1 MAITKNLVV
10 TLKDDIAELKDKMF
24 IFRNDVGVEMI
35 IELKDFE
42 YSIDAIGNK
51 NNFSKVSAI
60 FRTPSGKLYSYN
72 DIKVSSGKI
81 RFVFTQD
88 LINVMQE
95 IGEYELQFQ
104 LYDKLNNRLTIPSYN
119 FYVKEPLCL
128 PNEAIVGEGR
138 VGFSYVAEDETYLF
152 SIENGYIKTEWEVGD
167 LITKGKLNKIENA
180 IFDVVNVINNMDT
193 TNNNPNPG
201 NQHTH
206 NNMGVLNTI
215 TADKIN
221 QWDNKSDFDGNY
233 NNLINKPPIPTE
245 ISDLINDVGYL
256 TSIPN
261 EYVTDSELNNKGYL
275 TEHQDISGKVDKIS
289 GYSLVSDAEIDRLA
303 TLENYDDTN
312 LNIALD
318 NLTNAIN
325 KTQIDKS
332 TIPTK
337 TSDLINDVGYLTSI
351 PSEYVTDS
359 ELNSKGY
366 LTEHQDISGKV
377 DKVNGYSLVSD
388 SEISRLATLKNYNDT
403 EVRDLINETNTSL
416 DKIAQQINKIEVLES
431 DPTGNELYEGRIWIS
446 KSLLPAEKP
455 CSSISLN
462 SSSLAFTNSTP
473 QILTPT
479 VSPTDTTDVVVWS
492 VSPNGIVTVNN
503 GVVTP
508 ISNGTCTITATC
520 GNCTTTCSVNVNI
533 VIVQVSGVT
542 LNKSTITIN
551 QGTTETLIATVS
563 PDNANN
569 KAITWSSSNNNIATV
584 DNGVVTGVSS
594 GNCDITVKTVD
605 GNKTATCS
613 VTVQQASAIENNLY
627 IRLDNTTAQTD
638 TSWVDGSGKGNDF
651 TYSEATSD
659 TTCGFNDSKALVF
672 NGTNNAMLFIDSYF
686 VGTIHEH
693 KKADITIEIEFKF
706 TDISKERYLLGV
718 PSWDNGICFGVKS
731 SKFVLAGNPSL
742 NIDCGTADTNKHI
755 FTFVCGSTGTVI
767 YKDGAKLTE
776 GGKVNIKDTNKI
788 CIGKSHTQASSQL
801 FAGELYSFRA
811 YNKIL
816 SESEVVARHNEAK

>member
-88 LINVMQE
+88 LIDVMQE

-152 SIENGYIKTEWEVGD
+152 SIENGYIKTEWEAGD

-206 NNMGVLNTI
+206 NNMGILNTI

-245 ISDLINDVGYL
+245 ISDLTNDVGYL
-256 TSIPN
+256 TSIPD
-261 EYVTDSELNNKGYL
+261 EYVTDSELNSKGYL

-351 PSEYVTDS
+351 PDEYVTDS

-377 DKVNGYSLVSD
+377 DKVNGKSLISD
-388 SEISRLATLKNYNDT
+388 DEIERLATLKNYDDTNINLQLNDIESELSSKADKT
-403 EVRDLINETNTSL
+403 ELHSHSNKSVLDGITS
-416 DKIAQQINKIEVLES
+416 NKITEWDNKSTFSGNYNDLTNKPTIPTKVS
-431 DPTGNELYEGRIWIS
+431 DLPNDSGYLTEHQDIS
-446 KSLLPAEKP
+446 GKVDKVDGKSLISDDEIERLSTLKNYDDTD
-455 CSSISLN
+455 IKNSLN
-462 SSSLAFTNSTP
+462 SKANKTELHSH
-473 QILTPT
+473 
-479 VSPTDTTDVVVWS
+479 
-492 VSPNGIVTVNN
+492 
-503 GVVTP
+503 
-508 ISNGTCTITATC
+508 SNKNVLDGITASKISEW
-520 GNCTTTCSVNVNI
+520 N
-533 VIVQVSGVT
+533 
-542 LNKSTITIN
+542 NKSTFNGNYNDLTNKPTIPTLNGYATEQYVNEEIEKIDVTEQLTDYAKKSELHSHSNKSVLDGITSSKITEWN
-551 QGTTETLIATVS
+551 NKSTFDGNYNSLTNKPASLPANGGNANTVGGYSLWVGTQAQYDAIAT
-563 PDNANN
+563 
-569 KAITWSSSNNNIATV
+569 K
-584 DNGVVTGVSS
+584 
-594 GNCDITVKTVD
+594 
-605 GNKTATCS
+605 
-613 VTVQQASAIENNLY
+613 
-627 IRLDNTTAQTD
+627 
-638 TSWVDGSGKGNDF
+638 
-651 TYSEATSD
+651 SD
-659 TTCGFNDSKALVF
+659 TT
-672 NGTNNAMLFIDSYF
+672 IY
-686 VGTIHEH
+686 I
-693 KKADITIEIEFKF
+693 I
-706 TDISKERYLLGV
+706 KE
-718 PSWDNGICFGVKS
+718 
-731 SKFVLAGNPSL
+731 
-742 NIDCGTADTNKHI
+742 
-755 FTFVCGSTGTVI
+755 
-767 YKDGAKLTE
+767 E
-776 GGKVNIKDTNKI
+776 
-788 CIGKSHTQASSQL
+788 
-801 FAGELYSFRA
+801 
-811 YNKIL
+811 
-816 SESEVVARHNEAK
+816 